1 MKKLRVFLESEMAT
15 ECDACGRR
23 FDIVKGGV
31 CERCRRILCARDLHG
46 SFVQRLLADLRGRAI
61 CVACR
66 REGPAASP

>member
-31 CERCRRILCARDLHG
+31 CDQCRRILCARDLHG
-46 SFVQRLLADLRGRAI
+46 SVVQRLVADLRGRST

-66 REGPAASP
+66 RERH